1 MVILLTGATG
11 YVGSSLARR
20 LAADGRPFTV
30 AGRNPGSLA
39 ARYPDVPAVRLDAL
53 DPDSLEP
60 ALAGIDVAY
69 YLIHSMGDAGGN
81 FEERDR
87 QAARNFATA
96 ALSAGVRRIV
106 FLGGLGD
113 DSDTL
118 SHHLSSRHETGV
130 VLAEHG
136 PQVIELRAGIVI
148 GSGSASFRMLADL
161 VKRLPG
167 MVTPK
172 WVDTRAQPI
181 GIDDVV
187 TYLEA
192 AAEVESEIHHDVVE
206 IGGADVVTYRELM
219 KRFARVRGSRP
230 PVIVPVPVLTP
241 RLSSLWCGL
250 VTSVPPS
257 IARPLIDGLK
267 NEVVVTDTRAQELF
281 PEVRPMGFDES
292 VRLAL
297 EEERLSRAERS

>member
-1 MVILLTGATG
+1 MILLTGATG

-20 LAADGRPFTV
+20 LSAAGVPFTV
-30 AGRNPGSLA
+30 AGRSLGSLA
-39 ARYPDVPAVRLDAL
+39 ARYPGVPAVRLDAL
-53 DPDSLEP
+53 DLDSLAP
-60 ALAGIDVAY
+60 ALAQIDVAY
-69 YLIHSMGDAGGN
+69 YLIHSMGDASGN

-87 QAARNFATA
+87 QAARNFAEA
-96 ALSAGVRRIV
+96 ARAAGVRRIV

-113 DSDTL
+113 DSETL
-118 SHHLSSRHETGV
+118 SHHLSSRHETGA
-130 VLAEHG
+130 VLAQHG

-192 AAEVESEIHHDVVE
+192 AAGVRSEIHHDIVE

-219 KRFARVRGSRP
+219 KRFAKVRGSRP
-230 PVIVPVPVLTP
+230 PLIVPVPVLTP

-267 NEVVVTDTRAQELF
+267 NEVVVTDTRSRELF
-281 PEVRPMGFDES
+281 PEVDPMGLDEA
-292 VRLAL
+292 VRRAL
-297 EEERLSRAERS
+297 DEEAAAKRKA